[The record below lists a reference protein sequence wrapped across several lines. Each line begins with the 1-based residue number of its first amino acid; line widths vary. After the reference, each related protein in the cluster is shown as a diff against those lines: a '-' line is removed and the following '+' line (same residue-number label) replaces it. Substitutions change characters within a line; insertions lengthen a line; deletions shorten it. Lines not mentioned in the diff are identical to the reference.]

1 MDTAGPKPQEQMLES
16 QLPLSS
22 LEEAGLQS
30 RNKAVL
36 AFYKLILVLGVSD
49 LKVDCSIHPLIN
61 KWTLRIDPLS

>member
-22 LEEAGLQS
+22 LEGARLQS

-36 AFYKLILVLGVSD
+36 SLHKLILVLEVPD
-49 LKVDCSIHPLIN
+49 PF
-61 KWTLRIDPLS
+61 TL